1 MSRED
6 GLLLVGAA
14 LVCVQLFFALSWNL
28 LQPPK
33 IMCFQCANMLDFKV
47 GQIIITY
54 LTDVVSFLLVNI
66 FNMRH
71 HHIGGST
78 AKFTEFTCNIFYFPM
93 NGFLMI
99 TQSCLCKEWF
109 ATFQA

>member
-33 IMCFQCANMLDFKV
+33 IMCFQCANMFDFKV
-47 GQIIITY
+47 GLIII
-54 LTDVVSFLLVNI
+54 D
-66 FNMRH
+66 
-71 HHIGGST
+71 
-78 AKFTEFTCNIFYFPM
+78 
-93 NGFLMI
+93 
-99 TQSCLCKEWF
+99 
-109 ATFQA
+109 

>member
-1 MSRED
+1 MSNPLIFCSRRRRKSGGGCCCCFHSGGSGGGGGSGMSRED

-47 GQIIITY
+47 G
-54 LTDVVSFLLVNI
+54 
-66 FNMRH
+66 
-71 HHIGGST
+71 
-78 AKFTEFTCNIFYFPM
+78 
-93 NGFLMI
+93 
-99 TQSCLCKEWF
+99 
-109 ATFQA
+109 